1 MSLVLFTMW
10 MLMSIER
17 LRQLV
22 ARLLI
27 PLWHFLKQLSAL
39 MMLTRLAMPLG
50 GASKLRSVIIRYSC
64 RPLITSRRNRRSNP
78 LRLRGKK
85 SAISTCKHTV
95 SVDEVKRAI
104 WAIVSLDISY
114 SEHV

>member
-1 MSLVLFTMW
+1 MSLVLFTW
-10 MLMSIER
+10 MLTSIER
-17 LRQLV
+17 LHQLV

-39 MMLTRLAMPLG
+39 MMITTLAMPL
-50 GASKLRSVIIRYSC
+50 GASKLRSVITRYSC
-64 RPLITSRRNRRSNP
+64 RPLVTSRRNRRSNP

-85 SAISTCKHTV
+85 SAISTSKHTV

-104 WAIVSLDISY
+104 
-114 SEHV
+114 